1 MMMSGRAAGL
11 LELVHFDYS
20 YPPDSES
27 ESAKSTGGE
36 KKTKTPPRPQRFS
49 HLGLA
54 VPDILQF
61 QGRLESLGVEVLKRF
76 GEQPD
81 LSGPAGE
88 AFGLPVEDLSEVVSD
103 GEVSLISAALLDV
116 LLVLDPDGN
125 LVEVQELRGRRLQ
138 LID

>member
-1 MMMSGRAAGL
+1 MSGRAAGL
-11 LELVHFDYS
+11 LELVHFEYS
-20 YPPDSES
+20 YHRSDS
-27 ESAKSTGGE
+27 ESAKLTGGGG
-36 KKTKTPPRPQRFS
+36 KPTGGGGKPGTSPRLQRFS

-61 QGRLESLGVEVLKRF
+61 QERLESLGVEVLKRF

-88 AFGLPVEDLSEVVSD
+88 AFGLPIEDLSEVVSD
-103 GEVSLISAALLDV
+103 EEVSLISAALLDV

-125 LVEVQELRGRRLQ
+125 LVEVQELRGGGL
-138 LID
+138 